1 MKLENKPDSIVTQ
14 DMKEKRSQYIQR
26 NNELTQEFSY
36 AHSTTKTKINSI
48 YNSHFT
54 GSVLWDL
61 FGREADMI
69 YNTWN
74 SSIRKMF
81 RLDRTTHRY
90 FIEPIS
96 KTPHIKT
103 SLLKRFMNFTNKL
116 MCSGKI
122 AAKNLFN
129 IKRNECRSTTGRNL
143 RKIMYYCG

>member
-1 MKLENKPDSIVTQ
+1 
-14 DMKEKRSQYIQR
+14 
-26 NNELTQEFSY
+26 
-36 AHSTTKTKINSI
+36 
-48 YNSHFT
+48 
-54 GSVLWDL
+54 
-61 FGREADMI
+61 MI

-96 KTPHIKT
+96 KTSHIKA
-103 SLLKRFMNFTNKL
+103 SLLERFMNVTNKL

-129 IKRNECRSTTGRNL
+129 IIRNECNKVQQDVIYGKLCIL
-143 RKIMYYCG
+143 RKESNFGNYIKRDI